1 MKKCPYCQEEIHK
14 EALKCKHCGEFFKKS
29 KKWLKCLFGCLFGFL
44 FFMILIPIIIFLVF
58 ILIKATFYA
67 LFYPIFRSHMPNLPG
82 PSLGG
87 PLWNALVEGIKMFW
101 GRMTI

>member
-1 MKKCPYCQEEIHK
+1 MKRCRYCAEEIQDD
-14 EALKCKHCGEFFKKS
+14 ALKCKHCGEFLKKR
-29 KKWLKCLFGCLFGFL
+29 KKWVNWFLGCLGGLAAFV
-44 FFMILIPIIIFLVF
+44 ILINVILFLVF

-67 LFYPIFRSHMPNLPG
+67 LFYPILHNYMPNLPG

-87 PLWNALVEGIKMFW
+87 PLWNVLVEGVRMFW